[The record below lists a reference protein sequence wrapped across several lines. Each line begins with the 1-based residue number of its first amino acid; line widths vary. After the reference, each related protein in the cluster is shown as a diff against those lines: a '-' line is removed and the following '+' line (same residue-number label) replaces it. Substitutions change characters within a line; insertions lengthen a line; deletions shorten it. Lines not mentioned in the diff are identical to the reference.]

1 MTTITSPSCWGTHF
15 LYLSNPP
22 SGNLLPIIPCSIHCE
37 TSGRFIDGY
46 IPVLDVSG
54 AVDGLVVGLGVLLGS
69 DLLDLLQPRAA
80 TLVLADTAGPA
91 PGPLQT

>member
-1 MTTITSPSCWGTHF
+1 M
-15 LYLSNPP
+15 
-22 SGNLLPIIPCSIHCE
+22 
-37 TSGRFIDGY
+37 
-46 IPVLDVSG
+46 LDVSG
-54 AVDGLVVGLGVLLGS
+54 AVDGLVVGLGVLLGP

>member
-1 MTTITSPSCWGTHF
+1 MRSVKYASRRFHQREEIRP
-15 LYLSNPP
+15 LSV
-22 SGNLLPIIPCSIHCE
+22 GEFIVHCE

-54 AVDGLVVGLGVLLGS
+54 AVDGLVVGLGVLLGP

-80 TLVLADTAGPA
+80 PLVLADTAGPA